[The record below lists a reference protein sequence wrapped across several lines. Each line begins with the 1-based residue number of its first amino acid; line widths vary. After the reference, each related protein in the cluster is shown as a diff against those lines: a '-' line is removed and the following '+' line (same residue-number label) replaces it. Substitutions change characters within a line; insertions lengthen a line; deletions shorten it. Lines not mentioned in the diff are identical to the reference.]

1 MAVGKT
7 FKTAETKEMINFL
20 SNNFNSYE
28 IPEKIKSYNGGALI
42 SKNHKKFSKNRN
54 LEIEYCTPR
63 LHTGNGTVQR
73 TIQTLKNVHK
83 SRRERTN
90 GKHKS
95 SGSGDAFHNTY
106 RIEKN
111 GI

>member
-42 SKNHKKFSKNRN
+42 SKNHKN
-54 LEIEYCTPR
+54 LA
-63 LHTGNGTVQR
+63 
-73 TIQTLKNVHK
+73 K
-83 SRRERTN
+83 SET
-90 GKHKS
+90 
-95 SGSGDAFHNTY
+95 
-106 RIEKN
+106 
-111 GI
+111 